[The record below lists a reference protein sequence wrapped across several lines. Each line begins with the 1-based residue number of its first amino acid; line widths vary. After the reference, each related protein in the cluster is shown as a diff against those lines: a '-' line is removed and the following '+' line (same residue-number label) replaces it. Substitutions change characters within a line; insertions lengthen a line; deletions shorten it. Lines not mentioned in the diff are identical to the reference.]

1 MFKTHNFTEL
11 KELINKFYT
20 AFNQL
25 DSEAM
30 VACYHDDIV
39 FKDPAF
45 VELKGEHAKNMWHML
60 CESQKGQD
68 FKVTHS
74 EVTEDSAYWE
84 AFYTFSRT
92 GRKVHNK
99 VHAKFEF
106 KDGLII
112 KHSDHFNL
120 HKWAK
125 QALGFSGAILGWTS
139 VFQKKLQGQTNHLLN
154 KFEQKRKD

>member
-1 MFKTHNFTEL
+1 M
-11 KELINKFYT
+11 KELIDNFYT

-25 DSEAM
+25 DAEAM

-39 FKDPAF
+39 FEDPAF
-45 VELKGEHAKNMWHML
+45 GKLKGEKAKNMWRML

-74 EVTEDSAYWE
+74 EVTDDSSYWE

-99 VHAKFEF
+99 IQAKFEF

-112 KHSDHFNL
+112 KHSDYFNL

-125 QALGFSGAILGWTS
+125 QALGFSGSILGWTG
-139 VFQKKLQGQTNHLLN
+139 FFKKKLQGQTNHLLN
-154 KFEQKRKD
+154 KFEQKRKG